1 MKLENNNYHNS
12 SFVALM
18 QEMSLRGFSQSTV
31 HSYLYYVE
39 DFIRFIKKSPREVN
53 SSNIKTYLE
62 KIIKEGK
69 SSSTLNTAYSAL
81 QFYFEKVLRRK
92 FFVNIPR
99 TKKAKKLPVVLT
111 KEEVLEIFGTVRNAK
126 HKLILALMY
135 SSGLRVSEV
144 VDLKVCD
151 LDLESRLLTVRQ
163 SKGNKDRTT
172 VISDKMIDV
181 LRKYLAS
188 KDGGDLVFESDFGPS
203 TSLGTGS
210 GLTTRTVQSIFH
222 EALKKTRIKKDA
234 TCHSLR
240 HSFATHLLEN
250 GTDIRYIQELLG
262 HNSVQTT
269 QIYTKVTNYGLKNI
283 KSPL

>member
-1 MKLENNNYHNS
+1 MNLGNNYHYNN
-12 SFVALM
+12 SFVTLL
-18 QEMSLRGFSQSTV
+18 QEMNLRGFSQSTV
-31 HSYLYYVE
+31 ESYLYYVE
-39 DFIRFIKKSPREVN
+39 NFIKFVKKSPKEVN
-53 SSNIKTYLE
+53 SSDIKSYLE

-111 KEEVLEIFGTVRNAK
+111 KEEVLEILGTVRNVK

-144 VDLKVCD
+144 VGLRVCD
-151 LDLESRLLTVRQ
+151 LDLDSRLLTVRQ
-163 SKGNKDRTT
+163 SKGKKDRTT
-172 VISDKMIDV
+172 VISDKMVDV
-181 LRKYLAS
+181 LKKYVVN
-188 KDGGDLVFESDFGPS
+188 KDGKELIFESDFG
-203 TSLGTGS
+203 GA
-210 GLTTRTVQSIFH
+210 LTTRTVQSIFH
-222 EALKKTRIKKDA
+222 EALRKTGIKKDA
-234 TCHSLR
+234 SCHSLR
-240 HSFATHLLEN
+240 HSFATHLLES

>member
-1 MKLENNNYHNS
+1 MNLENNYSYNS
-12 SFVALM
+12 SFTILK
-18 QEMSLRGFSQSTV
+18 QEMNLRGFSQSTV
-31 HSYLYYVE
+31 GSYIYYVE
-39 DFIRFIKKSPREVN
+39 NFLGFIKKSPKEVN
-53 SSNIKTYLE
+53 SSDIKLYLE

-99 TKKAKKLPVVLT
+99 VKKAKKLPVVLT
-111 KEEVLEIFGTVRNAK
+111 REEVLAILGAITNVK

-151 LDLESRLLTVRQ
+151 LDLESQLLTVRQ

-172 VISDKMIDV
+172 VISDKMVDV
-181 LRKYLAS
+181 MKKYLAN
-188 KDGGDLVFESDFGPS
+188 KDGGELVFSSDRGGP
-203 TSLGTGS
+203 
-210 GLTTRTVQSIFH
+210 LTTRTVQSIFH
-222 EALKKTRIKKDA
+222 EALHKTGIKKDA

-240 HSFATHLLEN
+240 HSFATHLLES

>member
-1 MKLENNNYHNS
+1 MNLEKNYNHSN
-12 SFVALM
+12 SFVVLR

-31 HSYLYYVE
+31 ESYLYYVE
-39 DFIRFIKKSPREVN
+39 NFIRFIRKSPKEVN
-53 SSNIKTYLE
+53 SSDIKTYLE
-62 KIIKEGK
+62 KLIKEGK
-69 SSSTLNTAYSAL
+69 SSSTINTAYSAL
-81 QFYFEKVLRRK
+81 QFYFEKILRRK

-99 TKKAKKLPVVLT
+99 TKKSKKLPVVLT
-111 KEEVLEIFGTVRNAK
+111 KEEVLQILGAVNNVK

-172 VISDKMIDV
+172 IISDKVADV
-181 LRKYLAS
+181 LKKYLAN
-188 KDGGDLVFESDFGPS
+188 KNGKELVFGSDFG
-203 TSLGTGS
+203 GK
-210 GLTTRTVQSIFH
+210 LTTRTVQSIFH
-222 EALKKTRIKKDA
+222 DAIKKTSIKKEA

-240 HSFATHLLEN
+240 HSFATHLLES

>member
-1 MKLENNNYHNS
+1 MENNYNHSN
-12 SFVALM
+12 SFVVLM
-18 QEMSLRGFSQSTV
+18 QEMNLRGFSQSTV
-31 HSYLYYVE
+31 ESYLYYVE
-39 DFIRFIKKSPREVN
+39 NFIRFIKKSPKEVN
-53 SSNIKTYLE
+53 SSDIKTYLE
-62 KIIKEGK
+62 RLIKEGK

-111 KEEVLEIFGTVRNAK
+111 KEEVLQILGAVKNVK

-151 LDLESRLLTVRQ
+151 LDLESRLLSVRQ

-172 VISDKMIDV
+172 VISDKVADV
-181 LRKYLAS
+181 LKKYLVN
-188 KDGGDLVFESDFGPS
+188 KDGKDLVFESDYG
-203 TSLGTGS
+203 GK
-210 GLTTRTVQSIFH
+210 LTTRTVQNIFH
-222 EALKKTRIKKDA
+222 DAIKKTDIKKDA

-240 HSFATHLLEN
+240 HSFATHLLET

>member
-1 MKLENNNYHNS
+1 MILENNYHHNS
-12 SFVALM
+12 SFVTLL
-18 QEMSLRGFSQSTV
+18 QEMNLRGFSQSTV
-31 HSYLYYVE
+31 ESYLYYVE
-39 DFIRFIKKSPREVN
+39 NFLKFVKKSPKEVN
-53 SSNIKTYLE
+53 SSDIKTYLE
-62 KIIKEGK
+62 ILINSGR

-81 QFYFEKVLRRK
+81 QFYFEKVLRRR

-99 TKKAKKLPVVLT
+99 VKKAKKLPVVLT
-111 KEEVLEIFGTVRNAK
+111 REEVLEILGTVMNVK

-172 VISDKMIDV
+172 VVSDKMVDV
-181 LRKYLAS
+181 MKKYLANKS
-188 KDGGDLVFESDFGPS
+188 GGELVFGSDNGGP
-203 TSLGTGS
+203 
-210 GLTTRTVQSIFH
+210 LTTRTVQNIFH
-222 EALKKTRIKKDA
+222 EALRKTGIKKDA

-240 HSFATHLLEN
+240 HSFATHLLEA

>member
-1 MKLENNNYHNS
+1 MENNHSHNS
-12 SFVALM
+12 SFVTLL

-31 HSYLYYVE
+31 QSYLYYVE
-39 DFIRFIKKSPREVN
+39 DFIRFIKKSPKEVN
-53 SSNIKTYLE
+53 SSDIKTYLE

-69 SSSTLNTAYSAL
+69 ASSTLNTAYSAL

-99 TKKAKKLPVVLT
+99 IKKAKRLPVVLT
-111 KEEVLEIFGTVRNAK
+111 KEEVLEILGAVKNVK

-144 VDLKVCD
+144 VDLKVYD
-151 LDLESRLLTVRQ
+151 LDLGSCLLTVRQ

-172 VISDKMIDV
+172 VISEKVADV
-181 LRKYLAS
+181 LKKYLAS
-188 KDGGDLVFESDFGPS
+188 KDGKDLVFASDYGR
-203 TSLGTGS
+203 

-222 EALKKTRIKKDA
+222 DALSKTDIKKDA

-240 HSFATHLLEN
+240 HSFATHLLEL

-262 HNSVQTT
+262 HSSVQTT

>member
-1 MKLENNNYHNS
+1 LGNNYHYNN
-12 SFVALM
+12 SFVTLL
-18 QEMSLRGFSQSTV
+18 QEMNLRGFSQSTV
-31 HSYLYYVE
+31 ESYLYYVE
-39 DFIRFIKKSPREVN
+39 NFIKFVKKSPKEVN
-53 SSNIKTYLE
+53 SSDIKSYLE

-111 KEEVLEIFGTVRNAK
+111 KEEVLEILGTVRNVK

-144 VDLKVCD
+144 VGLRVCD
-151 LDLESRLLTVRQ
+151 LDLDSRLLTVRQ
-163 SKGNKDRTT
+163 SKGKKDRTT
-172 VISDKMIDV
+172 VISDKMVDV
-181 LRKYLAS
+181 LKKYVVN
-188 KDGGDLVFESDFGPS
+188 KDGKELIFESDFG
-203 TSLGTGS
+203 GA
-210 GLTTRTVQSIFH
+210 LTTRTVQSIFH
-222 EALKKTRIKKDA
+222 EALRKTGIKKDA
-234 TCHSLR
+234 SCHSLR
-240 HSFATHLLEN
+240 HSFATHLLES